1 MVVGSTAV
9 TVVTVAALVVAAMV
23 LDAAAAV
30 LDEPTDVV
38 GLREDTGNVAAFVD
52 EHAAVSNNATKAKR
66 CAKERGVTIWTA
78 YVPNRSVGLSGVCGF
93 VGGVAVVVDGF
104 GGQWLVA
111 KNNVGGLFGQHHHR
125 RVDVAVGHVWHA

>member
-1 MVVGSTAV
+1 
-9 TVVTVAALVVAAMV
+9 MV

-66 CAKERGVTIWTA
+66 CAKERGVAIWTA
-78 YVPNRSVGLSGVCGF
+78 YVPNRSVGLSGVGGF
-93 VGGVAVVVDGF
+93 VGGVAVVVHRF
-104 GGQWLVA
+104 GGQWLVVE
-111 KNNVGGLFGQHHHR
+111 NDVGSLFSQHHHR
-125 RVDVAVGHVWHA
+125 CINVAVGHVRHA